1 MAVNGTSAASIEQ
14 EAHHISNGHVKV
26 NNWDAAGPAAFDF
39 RSMWLLIMDES
50 VELTQPRRC
59 HDHAYDTHA
68 ECHCVYNVDGRCLPT
83 GPAYQ

>member
-39 RSMWLLIMDES
+39 RSMWLLTGDES
-50 VELTQPRRC
+50 I
-59 HDHAYDTHA
+59 
-68 ECHCVYNVDGRCLPT
+68 
-83 GPAYQ
+83 